1 MMLQTC
7 LSEWMG
13 SRGKTRATRGGT
25 ANADI
30 ICDCGLRRRPTQ
42 DDHFPKQLLLQYLS
56 IYTRGG
62 WLEEVSILLTLLG
75 TYSVIIFIII
85 RGEAR
90 GEELWG
96 SDAYYLNHRSRE
108 RDYQMYE

>member
-1 MMLQTC
+1 M
-7 LSEWMG
+7 
-13 SRGKTRATRGGT
+13 
-25 ANADI
+25 
-30 ICDCGLRRRPTQ
+30 RP
-42 DDHFPKQLLLQYLS
+42 S